1 MVHSEFGQDRLT
13 QPHPQ
18 GMFELAEGAIKG
30 AFVLFSTTLLGLV
43 GFVLQDHPF
52 FATELAWFYHASPRA
67 ASSFPRASSG
77 SPKAL
82 VLLKRFSHPA
92 TAKGPFFS
100 SCLSLA
106 CLLDGGAAASSSID

>member
-52 FATELAWFYHASPRA
+52 FATELGGFTTPAPGRPRPFRERLLAPPKRWFS
-67 ASSFPRASSG
+67 
-77 SPKAL
+77 
-82 VLLKRFSHPA
+82 
-92 TAKGPFFS
+92 
-100 SCLSLA
+100 
-106 CLLDGGAAASSSID
+106 

>member
-52 FATELAWFYHASPRA
+52 FATELAWFYHASQRA

-82 VLLKRFSHPA
+82 VLLKRFSHPVSRVA
-92 TAKGPFFS
+92 S
-100 SCLSLA
+100 RWLA
-106 CLLDGGAAASSSID
+106 Y